1 MKKNKLKSNFKCLVA
16 GLAIAINATA
26 WHSANA
32 QGVRDEVS
40 EIGWSS
46 KLTSMGLDKPDNVS
60 KIYDFYCQPA
70 AEDLSHAPIWG
81 TNIYTVNSG
90 ICSAA
95 VHSGTISLKGG
106 VVSVELLPGREFYT
120 GSSKHEVVSKDRSG
134 TELSFAF
141 VGEAATNNSKLQ
153 PNAQDRRPF
162 TIEKVMVDSVQKG
175 VEKTIE
181 RAIVDLFN

>member
-1 MKKNKLKSNFKCLVA
+1 MKNFKLKFNSRCLVA
-16 GLAIAINATA
+16 GLAIAIGAIS
-26 WHSANA
+26 WEPANA

-60 KIYDFYCQPA
+60 KVYNFYCQPA
-70 AEDLSHAPIWG
+70 AEDLSHTPIWG

-95 VHSGTISLKGG
+95 VHSGTISAKGG

-141 VGEAATNNSKLQ
+141 VDEAATNNSKLQ
-153 PNAQDRRPF
+153 PNAQERRSSG
-162 TIEKVMVDSVQKG
+162 IEKVIADSVQKG

>member
-1 MKKNKLKSNFKCLVA
+1 MKNFKLKFNSKYLIA
-16 GLAIAINATA
+16 GITIAIGATF
-26 WHSANA
+26 WQPANA
-32 QGVRDEVS
+32 RGNRDKVS

-46 KLTSMGLDKPDNVS
+46 KLTSMGLDKPDNLNKV
-60 KIYDFYCQPA
+60 YNFYCQPA

-95 VHSGTISLKGG
+95 VHSGIISPKGG

-120 GSSKHEVVSKDRSG
+120 GSSKHEVASKDRSS
-134 TELSFAF
+134 TELSFTF
-141 VGEAATNNSKLQ
+141 VGEAATNDSKLQ
-153 PNAQDRRPF
+153 PNAQDRRSF

>member
-1 MKKNKLKSNFKCLVA
+1 MKKNKLKSNFKCLLA
-16 GLAIAINATA
+16 SLAIAIGATS
-26 WHSANA
+26 WQPANA
-32 QGVRDEVS
+32 QDNRDEIP

-46 KLTSMGLDKPDNVS
+46 KLTSMGLDKPDNIS
-60 KIYDFYCQPA
+60 KVYNFYCQPA
-70 AEDLSHAPIWG
+70 AEDSSHAPIWG

-106 VVSVELLPGREFYT
+106 VVSVELLSGREFYT
-120 GSSKHEVVSKDRSG
+120 GSSKHEVISKDRSG

-141 VGEAATNNSKLQ
+141 VNKAATNNSKSL
-153 PNAQDRRPF
+153 PDIEDRPSSS
-162 TIEKVMVDSVQKG
+162 IKKVMVDSVQKG

>member
-16 GLAIAINATA
+16 GLAIAVGAIS
-26 WHSANA
+26 WQPANA
-32 QGVRDEVS
+32 LDNREEIP

-46 KLTSMGLDKPDNVS
+46 KLTSMGLNKSDNLNKV
-60 KIYDFYCQPA
+60 YNFYCQPA

-81 TNIYTVNSG
+81 TNTYTVNSG

-95 VHSGTISLKGG
+95 VHSGTISVKGG

-120 GSSKHEVVSKDRSG
+120 GSSKHEVISKDRSG
-134 TELSFAF
+134 TEFSFAF
-141 VGEAATNNSKLQ
+141 VGETATNNSNLQ
-153 PNAQDRRPF
+153 PNAQDPSSS
-162 TIEKVMVDSVQKG
+162 IKKVMVNSVQKG

-181 RAIVDLFN
+181 RAIVELFN